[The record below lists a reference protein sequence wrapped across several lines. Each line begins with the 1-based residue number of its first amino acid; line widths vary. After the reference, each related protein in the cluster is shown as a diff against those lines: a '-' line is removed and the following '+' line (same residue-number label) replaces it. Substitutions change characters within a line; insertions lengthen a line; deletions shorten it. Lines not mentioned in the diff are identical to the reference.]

1 MGEVYRAKDLRLG
14 REVAIKVL
22 PAAFAMDAERLRR
35 FEVEARSVGSLNHPN
50 ILSVFDIGMFEDAPY
65 LVMEL
70 LEGTTLRE
78 KLGGKP
84 LPVRRAVDVAFALA
98 TGLAAAHEK
107 GIIHRD
113 LKPENVFITKDGRI
127 KILDFG
133 LAKALTPLLNAS
145 EDELPTR
152 AIGSEPS
159 LTEAG
164 MVVGTVGYM
173 SPEQARGERL
183 DGRSD
188 LFSLGTM
195 FWEMLAGHRPFLGA
209 TPLDTLTAILKE
221 DPPALDASLKI
232 PPALE
237 RILHGCLAKEP
248 SGRFHSAHDLAFAL
262 EGVATTFSSR
272 IDAVKPVSRLR
283 IWLRLLLPLAGA
295 IIVSALLGLARF
307 RQWPPFKPQ
316 ELPTFTRLTFHRG
329 NIRSARFSPDGRS
342 VFYSARWEGQ
352 PEDVYLLNT
361 VTLESRPLGLP
372 PGSTLLDI
380 SSTGELAIRVPP
392 VYSER
397 GTLARVPLT
406 GGTPR
411 ELQVDVENAAWS
423 PDGQSLAAIRRLGG
437 KAVLE
442 YPLGKPIYETTGV
455 VRHLR
460 MSPSGQ
466 QLAFINLLSG
476 VNRWYI
482 RVVDLDGQV
491 QTLDPGPG
499 FVYGLAWK
507 PDGKSLTSSL
517 GPDAA
522 RLSLWEFP
530 LQGKAR
536 NLYRGPGSLAFCGLN
551 ADGRWLVEYGIS
563 RQEAFLQTGS
573 MALKD
578 ISWRDRARV
587 GGLSESADMV
597 LLAEGGGGA
606 PSSVLLRRAGAREPV
621 RLGDGKIRGGF
632 SPDGKWVAVLSADAR
647 LILVPTG
654 PGETRTVPLGGLMP
668 LDAQWH
674 PDGRLL
680 LHARGPEPGKE
691 GLYVVDGS
699 GSRFS
704 PLRNDFSYSSFVVDA
719 QGTSAVATKADG
731 GLVLIPL
738 GEGPIRD
745 LPIRLASGERLIQ
758 WSGDGRFL
766 YLVQFEGVAHLGRI
780 DRVELTSGKRSLW
793 KQLPIDSAEV
803 PWLNAVAIS
812 RDGSS
817 LAYSFEHQPVADLY
831 FVDGLN

>member
-1 MGEVYRAKDLRLG
+1 MSLLSGTRLGPYEVGGQIGAGAMGEVYRARDTRLG

-50 ILSVFDIGMFEDAPY
+50 ILSVFDIGMFESTPY

-70 LEGTTLRE
+70 LEGATLRE
-78 KLGGKP
+78 KLGGRP
-84 LPVRRAVDVAFALA
+84 LPVRRAVEIAHALA

-133 LAKALTPLLNAS
+133 LAKSLTPLRNAS
-145 EDELPTR
+145 EDELPTL

-188 LFSLGTM
+188 LFSLGTVL
-195 FWEMLAGHRPFLGA
+195 WEMLTGQRPFLGA

-221 DPPALDASLKI
+221 DPPELDANLKI
-232 PPALE
+232 PPALV
-237 RILHGCLAKEP
+237 RILHSCLAKEP

-262 EGVATTFSSR
+262 ESLETLSSSGGGKVQFAPR
-272 IDAVKPVSRLR
+272 AMTWR
-283 IWLRLLLPLAGA
+283 WFLLPLFGA
-295 IIVSALLGLARF
+295 AAAFAWFGLARF
-307 RQWPPFKPQ
+307 RQWPPFKPK

-329 NIRSARFSPDGRS
+329 NLRAARFSPDGRS
-342 VFYSARWEGQ
+342 VMYSARWEGR

-361 VTLESRPLGLP
+361 VSLESRPLGLP
-372 PGSTLLDI
+372 PGSSLLDI
-380 SSTGELAIRVPP
+380 SSTGELAIRIPP
-392 VYSER
+392 VFSER

-423 PDGQSLAAIRRLGG
+423 PDGQSLAAIRRLGD
-437 KAVLE
+437 KALLE

-460 MSPSGQ
+460 MSPSGR
-466 QLAFINLLSG
+466 QLAFINLPTG
-476 VNRWYI
+476 GNHWFI

-499 FVYGLAWK
+499 FVYGLGWK
-507 PDGKSLTSSL
+507 PDGKTLVTSL
-517 GPDAA
+517 GLEAA
-522 RLSLWEFP
+522 KLSLWEFP

-536 NLYRGPGSLAFCGLN
+536 NLFQGPGFLAFCGLN
-551 ADGRWLVEYGIS
+551 AEGRWLVEYGIS
-563 RQEAFLQTGS
+563 RQEAFLQSGS
-573 MALKD
+573 TALQD

-597 LLAEGGGGA
+597 LLVEGGGA
-606 PSSVLLRRAGAREPV
+606 
-621 RLGDGKIRGGF
+621 
-632 SPDGKWVAVLSADAR
+632 
-647 LILVPTG
+647 
-654 PGETRTVPLGGLMP
+654 
-668 LDAQWH
+668 H
-674 PDGRLL
+674 
-680 LHARGPEPGKE
+680 RGPFCSVGQVPGNRLVW
-691 GLYVVDGS
+691 GRAS
-699 GSRFS
+699 FS
-704 PLRNDFSYSSFVVDA
+704 EAFPRMGN
-719 QGTSAVATKADG
+719 GW
-731 GLVLIPL
+731 
-738 GEGPIRD
+738 RC
-745 LPIRLASGERLIQ
+745 
-758 WSGDGRFL
+758 GRP
-766 YLVQFEGVAHLGRI
+766 RI
-780 DRVELTSGKRSLW
+780 V
-793 KQLPIDSAEV
+793 
-803 PWLNAVAIS
+803 
-812 RDGSS
+812 
-817 LAYSFEHQPVADLY
+817 
-831 FVDGLN
+831 